1 MKYNNKKQTGGYGGC
16 LFLIIII
23 LVSLWLA
30 SCSRQKDYSYL
41 NTDRTGCKTF
51 VRLSKRFTW
60 TWDSITTVQ
69 MGWPERACDSAV
81 TWNENY
87 RDTLYWDPAKCPAPV
102 LSMPEFRVEIRC
114 YKEWESK

>member
-1 MKYNNKKQTGGYGGC
+1 MR
-16 LFLIIII
+16 FLIFLIFLCLIA
-23 LVSLWLA
+23 SLC
-30 SCSRQKDYSYL
+30 SCEKQDYSYL

-69 MGWPERACDSAV
+69 MGWPERCCDSAV
-81 TWNENY
+81 IWNENY

-102 LSMPEFRVEIRC
+102 SSMPDFRIEIRC
-114 YKEWESK
+114 YEEVKTK